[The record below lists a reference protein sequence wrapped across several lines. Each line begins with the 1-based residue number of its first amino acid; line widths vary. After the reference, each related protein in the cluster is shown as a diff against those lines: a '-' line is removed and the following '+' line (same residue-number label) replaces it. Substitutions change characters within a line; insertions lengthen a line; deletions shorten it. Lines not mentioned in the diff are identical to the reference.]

1 MNFLQGLAGSATERR
16 MKQASMTRERTFRQ
30 VYATHGA
37 AVHAYL
43 ARRVPPES
51 VEDLA
56 SETFMIA
63 WRKMPDDV
71 EEPLAWLYAVARREV
86 MANRR
91 RDSGRTRLVERMM
104 AITPRH
110 EGVAVLPLAGPALE
124 PPLSHAFARL
134 TDNEKEA
141 LLLVAWEG
149 LDHTQAGRVVGCS
162 AATFTVRLS
171 RARAKLREALTRAQ
185 PSVAQEGTA

>member
-1 MNFLQGLAGSATERR
+1 MRRRSDEREW
-16 MKQASMTRERTFRQ
+16 AFRQ
-30 VYATHGA
+30 VYAEHA
-37 AVHAYL
+37 PAIHAYL
-43 ARRVPPES
+43 ARRVAPEF

-56 SETFMIA
+56 ADTFMVA
-63 WRKMPDDV
+63 WRKLPDDV

-86 MANRR
+86 MAHRR
-91 RDSGRTRLVERMM
+91 RDTGRTRLAERLM
-104 AITPRH
+104 ALTPRH
-110 EGVAVLPLAGPALE
+110 EGVAVLPLVGPALE

-149 LDHTQAGRVVGCS
+149 LDHAQAGRVVGCS

-171 RARAKLREALTRAQ
+171 RARAKLRTALTVT
-185 PSVAQEGTA
+185 VAQEGTA